1 MTVSGHGRPV
11 SEELRD
17 RYEIEQVLY
26 DFARYCDDLDFE
38 GVASLF
44 HDECRWDYGPGAGP
58 VVEGRE
64 HVEAFV
70 KEAFSSSVE
79 QAGPE
84 GVKVRIRKT
93 SHHISQVA
101 VNFDGPDHA
110 RTEAYVFTW
119 HEMADGAPGLV
130 WGRWHDELR
139 RTPSG
144 WKISDRRMILSAVDN
159 YYGIGHSAWAPDFRP
174 FRREKPFRS

>member
-1 MTVSGHGRPV
+1 MTGHGGDLN
-11 SEELRD
+11 EELRD
-17 RYEIEQVLY
+17 RYEIEQVVY

-38 GVASLF
+38 GVALLF
-44 HDECRWDYGPGAGP
+44 HDDCRWDYGPGAGP

-70 KEAFSSSVE
+70 REAFSNSLEETGS
-79 QAGPE
+79 E

-93 SHHISQVA
+93 SHHVSQVA

-110 RTEAYVFTW
+110 YVESYVFTW
-119 HEMADGAPGLV
+119 HEMSDGGPGLV
-130 WGRWHDELR
+130 WGRWHDQLR
-139 RTPSG
+139 RTAVG

-159 YYGIGHSAWAPDFRP
+159 YYEIGRPAWAADFRP
-174 FRREKPFRS
+174 FRRERPFQS